1 MNARLSRVKVRQARP
16 DDLEAYLQLQQ
27 KSWGE
32 EMAVAR
38 NRAEIRFENCL
49 DGILM
54 AEVDGEVV
62 GTTTMIKLLT
72 YDLEQPKSWDQTT
85 DEGWCTTHDPKGSIG
100 FGVDL
105 SARGARILGAV
116 DALMVACMAKTI
128 RWGVEYTVL
137 GARMPGFAEWLDQH
151 THQNE
156 QEAAREYLFGRKA
169 NGEYL
174 DTEIQMYSV
183 IPGNRLLRLIPNYFE
198 DPKSHNYGALFRWG
212 NPVYRLRWIPGSRRV
227 FARVPPLAL
236 RAWSYF
242 EHRKTRKQVAA
253 PVPVPTPMNMPT
265 PRALS
270 REPVPGEFGQS

>member
-1 MNARLSRVKVRQARP
+1 
-16 DDLEAYLQLQQ
+16 
-27 KSWGE
+27 
-32 EMAVAR
+32 MAVAR

-72 YDLEQPKSWDQTT
+72 YDLDEPKSWDQTT
-85 DEGWCTTHDPKGSIG
+85 DEGWCTTHSPHGKIG

-137 GARMPGFAEWLDQH
+137 GARMPGFAEWLDRNLN
-151 THQNE
+151 QNE
-156 QEAAREYLFGRKA
+156 REAAHEYLFGRKPD
-169 NGEYL
+169 GTYL

-183 IPGNRLLRLIPNYFE
+183 IPGNRLLRLIPDYFE
-198 DPKSHNYGALFRWG
+198 DPKSRNYGALFRWG
-212 NPVYRLRWIPGSRRV
+212 NPFYRLRWIPGSRRC
-227 FARVPPLAL
+227 FAQVPPLTL
-236 RAWSYF
+236 RMWSYLDD
-242 EHRKTRKQVAA
+242 RKKQLRQKKSAI
-253 PVPVPTPMNMPT
+253 PVIPLATPACVQAQPQ
-265 PRALS
+265 P
-270 REPVPGEFGQS
+270 EDPID